1 MVEPADRLHPR
12 PSNIFQLIQAVL
24 LSLQRSSATE
34 TRLVDMKGVKSTGG
48 RGATKQPQYVTVSWS
63 IHQVGLHNLPGR
75 DIPQNVLI
83 SNVHPKQDFKFDHFN
98 PFYPSIFQISAIRPV
113 YLRRPTYPT
122 LIHAHLTGTKTQPL
136 TNTCT
141 TIK

>member
-48 RGATKQPQYVTVSWS
+48 RGATKQPQYVTVSCP
-63 IHQVGLHNLPGR
+63 IHQVGKLALLGPHNLPGR
-75 DIPQNVLI
+75 
-83 SNVHPKQDFKFDHFN
+83 
-98 PFYPSIFQISAIRPV
+98 
-113 YLRRPTYPT
+113 T
-122 LIHAHLTGTKTQPL
+122 
-136 TNTCT
+136 
-141 TIK
+141 